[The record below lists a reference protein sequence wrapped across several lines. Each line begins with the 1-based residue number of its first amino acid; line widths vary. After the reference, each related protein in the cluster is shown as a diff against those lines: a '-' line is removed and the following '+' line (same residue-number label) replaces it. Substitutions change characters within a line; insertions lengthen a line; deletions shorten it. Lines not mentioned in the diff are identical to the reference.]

1 MEITPIT
8 PKRTWCYNQ
17 PPLYKKF
24 LFFSEIIIRNFQDY
38 TYYFVPAPWLSCKLL
53 RLLQLF
59 PPPTEQA
66 RLIEC
71 LETIL
76 NKVQEAPKSKKIQH
90 SNAKNA
96 VLLEAINLIIHLDSD
111 AACPLLVR
119 ATNLLGQF
127 LNHRETNLRYLD
139 LLYKKEK

>member
-1 MEITPIT
+1 M
-8 PKRTWCYNQ
+8 
-17 PPLYKKF
+17 
-24 LFFSEIIIRNFQDY
+24 
-38 TYYFVPAPWLSCKLL
+38 V
-53 RLLQLF
+53 
-59 PPPTEQA
+59 
-66 RLIEC
+66 EC

-111 AACPLLVR
+111 VACPLLVR

-127 LNHRETNLRYLD
+127 LNHRETNLRYLALESMAQLAGCD
-139 LLYKKEK
+139 FSREAVKKHLDTVIHALKTERDVSVRSGLETNTNKIRDHLSNAYTGRPK

>member
-1 MEITPIT
+1 MTTNGTGDTKKTGRATHISGPSFYTPA
-8 PKRTWCYNQ
+8 
-17 PPLYKKF
+17 LYRNNIF
-24 LFFSEIIIRNFQDY
+24 LDLQDY

-59 PPPTEQA
+59 PPPSEQA
-66 RLIEC
+66 RLVEC

-96 VLLEAINLIIHLDSD
+96 VLLEGPSSGKIKKQSQKSQKNRLSKKIKK
-111 AACPLLVR
+111 
-119 ATNLLGQF
+119 
-127 LNHRETNLRYLD
+127 
-139 LLYKKEK
+139 YKNN